1 MKNMKK
7 GKTFLTFL
15 AMAGAVTAVT
25 LGVSNI
31 MTHHMEQEL
40 AQKTNANLEKLIHP
54 TPSVTV
60 SPKPAVYPTLPP
72 SPTPLVTPE
81 PTPEPTPKI
90 LQLSVPATGS
100 EVLADY
106 TEDMPVFQATYQD
119 YRVHLGIDFG
129 GKENTP
135 VYAAADG
142 TVTKNSFDYEQGYTV
157 EVTHGDGYV
166 TRYSNLA
173 GDNTVAVGQQILQ
186 GEQIGTMGDSG
197 IWEAH
202 LPCHLHFELVK
213 DGEPLNPRDYFQVS
227 FTVE

>member
-1 MKNMKK
+1 MKHMKK

-31 MTHHMEQEL
+31 MTHRLEQEL

-54 TPSVTV
+54 TPSATM

-72 SPTPLVTPE
+72 SPTPLTTPE
-81 PTPEPTPKI
+81 PTPEPTPK
-90 LQLSVPATGS
+90 LLRLSIPATGS

-106 TEDMPVFQATYQD
+106 TEDVLVFQATYQD
-119 YRVHLGIDFG
+119 YRTHLGIDFG
-129 GKENTP
+129 GEDSTP

-157 EVTHGDGYV
+157 ELTHYDGYI

-173 GDNTVAVGQQILQ
+173 GDNVVTVGQQILQ
-186 GEQIGTMGDSG
+186 GEQIGTMGTSG
-197 IWEAH
+197 IWESH
-202 LPCHLHFELVK
+202 LPCHLHFELEQN
-213 DGEPLNPRDYFQVS
+213 GTPLNPRDYFQVS
-227 FTVE
+227 LNAE